1 ANGTLNI
8 GNASPDAETGG
19 TMPFLF
25 TLVNNGTINFNQA
38 GSYALDLNITGSGS
52 VAVNSSSGAVLA
64 GTNTYTGGTTVSA
77 GTLYIGQGGGAGS
90 IAGDIVNN
98 SSVVFNRSNT
108 VDYAGN
114 ISGTGSLVNIGA
126 GLLRLS
132 GASTAAGEI
141 IVSSGGM
148 ELTGAA
154 ARLGSATSDV
164 YIGAGA
170 PTQLTVSNGARLT
183 SHDVRVGSSSYAGTA
198 TVTGPDSTWSANY
211 LAIGGALGANGS
223 LRVMNGAQVSAA
235 KSFVGAVDIGT
246 ALVSG
251 ANSRWDSQF
260 GVILGSGSGGM
271 GSVVVDGGATL
282 SAQQV
287 EITGIGGAAEIN
299 GSDATGRGV
308 LQTAYV
314 ERHAGT
320 PISTVD
326 FNGGVLRATA
336 SEANLFRGFAP
347 GDITL
352 GAGGMYL
359 DSHGFDVGTSTVLDG
374 SGRLNKTGAGTLT
387 LSGAN
392 TYSGGT
398 AIQNGTLSV
407 ASDVSLGAAVGD
419 LVMSGGTL
427 ATTASFDTSRS
438 VSLAQNGTFN
448 VA

>member
-1 ANGTLNI
+1 T
-8 GNASPDAETGG
+8 
-19 TMPFLF
+19 
-25 TLVNNGTINFNQA
+25 
-38 GSYALDLNITGSGS
+38 
-52 VAVNSSSGAVLA
+52 
-64 GTNTYTGGTTVSA
+64 
-77 GTLYIGQGGGAGS
+77 
-90 IAGDIVNN
+90 
-98 SSVVFNRSNT
+98 
-108 VDYAGN
+108 
-114 ISGTGSLVNIGA
+114 
-126 GLLRLS
+126 
-132 GASTAAGEI
+132 GEI
-141 IVSSGGM
+141 IVSNGGM

-170 PTQLTVSNGARLT
+170 ATQLTVSNGAQLK
-183 SHDVRVGSSSYAGTA
+183 SYDVRVGSSSYASTA

-211 LAIGGALGANGS
+211 LEIGGGAGANGS
-223 LRVMNGAQVSAA
+223 LRVMNGAQVSAV
-235 KSFVGAVDIGT
+235 KSFLGYVDVGT

-282 SAQQV
+282 SAQQI
-287 EITGIGGAAEIN
+287 EIAGIGGSAEIN

-359 DSHGFDVGTSTVLDG
+359 DSNGFDVGTSTVLDG

-392 TYSGGT
+392 TYTGGT
-398 AIQNGTLSV
+398 AIQGGTLSV
-407 ASDVSLGAAVGD
+407 SADV
-419 LVMSGGTL
+419 
-427 ATTASFDTSRS
+427 
-438 VSLAQNGTFN
+438 
-448 VA
+448 